1 MKIVPFRSV
10 DIAGFLQLAGKD
22 DWVVDRWECDLLL
35 TAFPGGC
42 FVARAEN
49 GTPVGY
55 VTAIHHERSGW
66 IGNLIV
72 AAAFRGQG
80 IGEKLFMAALQALKD
95 AKVATVWLT
104 ASKMGIRLYEKHGF
118 TRIDAINRWAAMS
131 ESSSEPGRADSTTNH
146 AVSQAIS
153 LDELAWGDRR
163 ESLLSDVMDRGRPLF
178 SADGFVTVRQ
188 CCERYQIGPFVAYD
202 GLTAAELLNRALAL
216 VPAGAAI
223 CLDAPAA
230 NRLATG
236 MFTDRQFALS
246 GTTELMY
253 AGARP
258 DYRPE
263 LIYGL
268 ATMGSCG

>member
-1 MKIVPFRSV
+1 MNIEPFRSE

-22 DWVVDRWECDLLL
+22 NWVVDYWECDLLL
-35 TAFPGGC
+35 SAFPDGC
-42 FVARAEN
+42 FVARAGN
-49 GTPVGY
+49 GTPTGY
-55 VTAIHHERSGW
+55 VTAMCHERSGW

-72 AAAFRGQG
+72 AGDFRGQG

-104 ASKMGIRLYEKHGF
+104 ASQMGIRLYEKHGF
-118 TRIDAINRWAAMS
+118 TRIDTINRWTAMS
-131 ESSSEPGRADSTTNH
+131 KASPEPERADSITDH

-163 ESLLSDVMDRGRPLF
+163 EALLSAVTGSGRSLF
-178 SADGFVTVRQ
+178 AVDGFVTVRQ
-188 CCERYQIGPFVAYD
+188 CCERHQVGPFAAHD
-202 GLTAAELLNRALAL
+202 GRTAAELLNRALAL

-230 NRLATG
+230 NRLAPG
-236 MFTDRQFALS
+236 MFTDRQFAVS